1 MFLVLS
7 EQCFQDFLYLICCS
21 ANKEWM
27 QSGKRDI
34 PYHMASYLAIKAGG
48 KRKDGEAFGLMAFV
62 FSRNHYMW

>member
-1 MFLVLS
+1 
-7 EQCFQDFLYLICCS
+7 
-21 ANKEWM
+21 M